1 MATKEESQIDK
12 IRKENKKLVRE
23 NNKLQAD
30 LSLKEEQIK
39 EKDLHIKFLTDRLSQ
54 WADKFFELRTNF
66 INLPITKQVEKQREI
81 SNGRKY

>member
-1 MATKEESQIDK
+1 MATKEEAQIDK
-12 IRKENKKLVRE
+12 VRKENKKLVKE
-23 NNKLQAD
+23 NNKLQAN

-81 SNGRKY
+81 QNGRKY

>member
-1 MATKEESQIDK
+1 MATKEEAQIDK
-12 IRKENKKLVRE
+12 VRKENKKLVKE
-23 NNKLQAD
+23 NNKLQAN

-66 INLPITKQVEKQREI
+66 INLPITKQVEKQREMQ
-81 SNGRKY
+81 NGRKY

>member
-1 MATKEESQIDK
+1 MATKEESEIDK
-12 IRKENKKLVRE
+12 VRKENKKLMRDS
-23 NNKLQAD
+23 NKLQAN

-81 SNGRKY
+81 QNGRKY

>member
-1 MATKEESQIDK
+1 MATKEEAQIDK
-12 IRKENKKLVRE
+12 VRKENKKLVKE

-30 LSLKEEQIK
+30 LSLKKEQIK

-66 INLPITKQVEKQREI
+66 INLPITKQVEKQREMQ
-81 SNGRKY
+81 NGRKY

>member
-1 MATKEESQIDK
+1 MATKEEAQIDK
-12 IRKENKKLVRE
+12 VRKENKKLVKE

-66 INLPITKQVEKQREI
+66 INLPITKQVEKQREMQ
-81 SNGRKY
+81 NGRKY